1 MNTTN
6 LKNLGLAIALT
17 GISVVPATAGEP
29 KKITIDQEQLVKLP
43 LADQQRVLYIVDRLE
58 TIADMDRSEM
68 TRTERK
74 ALRNEVR
81 TLKSETDA
89 INRASGGTVVY
100 ISGAGLIIILLLL
113 IILL

>member
-6 LKNLGLAIALT
+6 LKNLALAIALT
-17 GISVVPATAGEP
+17 GISTVQAKASEP
-29 KKITIDQEQLVKLP
+29 KKINVDQEQLVKLP

-58 TIADMDRSEM
+58 TIADMDRSEL

-81 TLKSETDA
+81 SLKSETDA
-89 INRASGGTVVY
+89 FNRAAGGTVVY